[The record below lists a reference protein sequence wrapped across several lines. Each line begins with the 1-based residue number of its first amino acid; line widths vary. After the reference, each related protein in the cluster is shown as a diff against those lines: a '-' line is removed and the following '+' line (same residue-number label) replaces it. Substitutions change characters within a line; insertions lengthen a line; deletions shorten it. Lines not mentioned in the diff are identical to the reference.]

1 MQGKKTSSHSTQVM
15 LWTLDFH
22 LDSAA
27 HVDDEALDEDDVVLG
42 CWRGMIRT
50 GLVEVGMEDPSAK
63 SVELGD
69 A

>member
-50 GLVEVGMEDPSAK
+50 GRVEVGMEDPSAK